1 MLFTGKWMK
10 LESMMLKDKASSETQ
25 IFHVFTPMK
34 NLELNKCHD
43 YKNRLLRDNNERVGE
58 RRR

>member
-10 LESMMLKDKASSETQ
+10 LGIMMLKDKASSETQ

-34 NLELNKCHD
+34 NLELNKCHE
-43 YKNRLLRDNNERVGE
+43 YKNRTDERKQ
-58 RRR
+58 

>member
-34 NLELNKCHD
+34 NLELNKCHE
-43 YKNRLLRDNNERVGE
+43 YKRRTVERKQ
-58 RRR
+58 